1 MYPHSVPQHAND
13 FPGFQP
19 VPLNNELA
27 QNDDWDDWEEQ
38 EEQGHWAF
46 PQANVPQPQPPQQQ
60 MEMLVLQEDG
70 APNSS
75 ITTTVSLS
83 DGIWSNTHT
92 ASEEVNQGAQ
102 INPLGMGLQSILIAY
117 QVDGEEE
124 DFLQDYANLANIE

>member
-1 MYPHSVPQHAND
+1 
-13 FPGFQP
+13 
-19 VPLNNELA
+19 
-27 QNDDWDDWEEQ
+27 
-38 EEQGHWAF
+38 
-46 PQANVPQPQPPQQQ
+46 

-102 INPLGMGLQSILIAY
+102 NNPLGMGLQNILNAY
-117 QVDGEEE
+117 QIDGKEEG
-124 DFLQDYANLANIE
+124 LGQDNANMPIMEQQVVQGGSFGCS